1 MVKRYKKSSVSA
13 DSVQAASAD
22 RRLLLFLEYAILIF
36 TGFCILWYS
45 LYVIVPFINLV
56 SKTPLRQMIRYLRYI
71 GVFLTVA
78 NLILARRLRQ
88 APGVFCLY
96 GICLIAAVSS
106 LVQLEY
112 GYRNNLVTIEWML
125 TLSCLFYGALFRVKK
140 RRLLVFVT
148 VTYMILLVIWSV
160 ASWLSLAQFVLQIGE
175 DGPNYATTP
184 WLGGVGFARHR
195 LFGVFGYPEY
205 GSVTGLMLLIIG
217 AYYFIRLRS
226 RFVRIFIVLFS
237 LPFFPYIVISGSRN
251 AALAFGLVLFTG
263 TLLFLWK
270 NRELALRR
278 SLPLSLQAA
287 AASVIIFLVL
297 YMGTRLIAAH
307 IPPLFSGTGGD
318 DTAEITTGKS
328 IYDQP
333 DNDLPGRDQLI
344 NDLSTNDLATNDLA
358 IKGQSINDLAT
369 NDLAIKGL
377 VSGSP
382 ASGIKTGLSGMHSL
396 VAESLAPAVAFK
408 SDSVFTSESA
418 FALESAFASDSAFTS
433 DFDHTS
439 NTSRKIK
446 TLSTDKSSGKTAVN
460 IALKEGETAAFI
472 FAEKEEDKEKEA
484 AGEKVE
490 DTENTQEEGLLDR
503 RYKGGELSNG
513 RRDIWS
519 NYLSMAGEIG
529 LIGFSPE
536 NAGFVIQKIHPELY
550 ICRIIR
556 RHQPDL
562 YKTGYV
568 YHTHSG
574 YLRVFVATGFLGLAL
589 LIIFIIRCA
598 HAVFRQIMRSRS
610 LSLEFLFS
618 LLIVVAGAVTAM
630 FDNELFFNMN
640 PESLIFWAALA
651 ILIKNALTAPKVH

>member
-13 DSVQAASAD
+13 DPVQAASAD

-125 TLSCLFYGALFRVKK
+125 TLSCLFYGALFRMKR

-160 ASWLSLAQFVLQIGE
+160 ASWLSLVQFVLQIGE
-175 DGPNYATTP
+175 DGPNYATSP

-307 IPPLFSGTGGD
+307 IPPLFSGTGGN

-344 NDLSTNDLATNDLA
+344 NDLA
-358 IKGQSINDLAT
+358 IKGQSINNLAT
-369 NDLAIKGL
+369 NNLATKGL

-396 VAESLAPAVAFK
+396 VAESLAPAVAFTSG
-408 SDSVFTSESA
+408 SDFT
-418 FALESAFASDSAFTS
+418 SDSAFTS
-433 DFDHTS
+433 DFSQTS
-439 NTSRKIK
+439 NAGGIIK
-446 TLSTDKSSGKTAVN
+446 TISTDKSSGKTAVN
-460 IALKEGETAAFI
+460 NAFKEGETAALI
-472 FAEKEEDKEKEA
+472 SAEKEEDKEKEA
-484 AGEKVE
+484 AGEKAE

-651 ILIKNALTAPKVH
+651 ILIKNALTAPKVQ

>member
-36 TGFCILWYS
+36 TGFCIIWYS

-125 TLSCLFYGALFRVKK
+125 TLSCLFYGALFRMKR

-270 NRELALRR
+270 NRDPALRR
-278 SLPLSLQAA
+278 SLPFSLQAA

-307 IPPLFSGTGGD
+307 IPPLFSGTGGN

-333 DNDLPGRDQLI
+333 DNDLPGRDQL
-344 NDLSTNDLATNDLA
+344 
-358 IKGQSINDLAT
+358 INDLAT

-408 SDSVFTSESA
+408 SDS
-418 FALESAFASDSAFTS
+418 AFASDSVFTS
-433 DFDHTS
+433 NFDHTS

-472 FAEKEEDKEKEA
+472 SAEKEEDKEKEA
-484 AGEKVE
+484 AGEKAE

-651 ILIKNALTAPKVH
+651 ILIKNALTAPKVQ

>member
-36 TGFCILWYS
+36 TGFCIIWYS

-125 TLSCLFYGALFRVKK
+125 TLSCLFYGALFRMKR

-278 SLPLSLQAA
+278 SLPFSLQAA

-307 IPPLFSGTGGD
+307 IPPLFSGTGGN

-333 DNDLPGRDQLI
+333 DNDLPGRDQL
-344 NDLSTNDLATNDLA
+344 
-358 IKGQSINDLAT
+358 INDLAT

-408 SDSVFTSESA
+408 SDS
-418 FALESAFASDSAFTS
+418 AFASDSVFTS
-433 DFDHTS
+433 NFDHTS

>member
-13 DSVQAASAD
+13 DPVQAASAD

-125 TLSCLFYGALFRVKK
+125 TLSCLFFGALFRMKR

-270 NRELALRR
+270 NRDPALRR

-307 IPPLFSGTGGD
+307 IPPLFSGTGGN

-333 DNDLPGRDQLI
+333 DNDLPGRDQL
-344 NDLSTNDLATNDLA
+344 
-358 IKGQSINDLAT
+358 INDLAT

-396 VAESLAPAVAFK
+396 VAESLAPAVAPA
-408 SDSVFTSESA
+408 VAFT
-418 FALESAFASDSAFTS
+418 SDSAFTS
-433 DFDHTS
+433 ESVFTSNFDHTS

-598 HAVFRQIMRSRS
+598 HAVFRQILRSRS